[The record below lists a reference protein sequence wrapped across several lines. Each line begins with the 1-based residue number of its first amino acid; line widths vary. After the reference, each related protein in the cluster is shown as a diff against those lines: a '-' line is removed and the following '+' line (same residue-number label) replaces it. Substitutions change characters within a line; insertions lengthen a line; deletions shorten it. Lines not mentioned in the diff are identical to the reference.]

1 MNNENRGMN
10 NEHCGMNN
18 EHYGRNMF
26 GDLKTQIWARSAF
39 PILVERAQNCQTIT
53 FKELAEHFGVRGY
66 QIFGQVCGII
76 STTLCELEEEWGK
89 GRIPRITNLVMR
101 SDGAPSGFIAS
112 ALKDEAIN
120 EYRETELKPI
130 WEYLHWDVVKN
141 ALELKGKIHDIEVKL
156 VQTRKVY
163 VRLIR

>member
-1 MNNENRGMN
+1 MNNENRGMP
-10 NEHCGMNN
+10 NEN
-18 EHYGRNMF
+18 YARNMF
-26 GDLKTQIWARSAF
+26 GDLKTQIWARAAF
-39 PILVERAQNCQTIT
+39 PILVEQAQKDQTIT
-53 FKELAEHFGVRGY
+53 FKELAEHFGVQGY

-76 STTLCELEEEWGK
+76 STTLYELEEEWGK
-89 GRIPRITNLVMR
+89 GHIPRITNLVMR

-112 ALKDEAIN
+112 ALTDEAKN

-130 WEYLHWDVVKN
+130 WEYPHWDVVKN